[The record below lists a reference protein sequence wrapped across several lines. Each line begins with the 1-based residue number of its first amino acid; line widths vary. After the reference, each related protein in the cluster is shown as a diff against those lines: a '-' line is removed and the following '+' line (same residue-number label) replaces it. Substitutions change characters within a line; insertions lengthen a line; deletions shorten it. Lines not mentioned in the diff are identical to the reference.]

1 MYKLK
6 MAHPFERQK
15 ALVVKTNENK
25 KKSFKKRIFWDCFT
39 GFQFCP
45 KTAWMGVLFK
55 CR

>member
-25 KKSFKKRIFWDCFT
+25 KKVFQEENILGLFHWFPVLSKNSLDGRSF
-39 GFQFCP
+39 
-45 KTAWMGVLFK
+45 
-55 CR
+55 